1 MITQK
6 VEIKKQLAKNTN
18 NSLKKLKMYL
28 PLFMTEAVIYS
39 FMKDDKMEIIIIFML
54 WLHYLA
60 TVMWIGGMAFNIL
73 VLRPSMVAIDQNQ
86 RPVLGTVVLKRFI
99 IFAWLSIAVLIL
111 TGIPI
116 AFSSVAIEN
125 IFSTTY
131 GIVLLSKHFVT
142 LIMILIVTWVSFVL
156 STKLAPFAPK
166 PNTILILVKINL
178 SLGILVLLLTAI
190 LRSV

>member
-1 MITQK
+1 
-6 VEIKKQLAKNTN
+6 
-18 NSLKKLKMYL
+18 
-28 PLFMTEAVIYS
+28 MTEAVIYS
-39 FMKDDKMEIIIIFML
+39 YKRGDKMEIIIIFML

-86 RPVLGTVVLKRFI
+86 RPVLGTTVLKRFI

-116 AFSSVAIEN
+116 AFSHVAFKDIL
-125 IFSTTY
+125 STTY

-142 LIMILIVTWVSFVL
+142 LIMILIVTWISFVL
-156 STKLAPFAPK
+156 SSKLATFAPK
-166 PNTILILVKINL
+166 PNTILILVKTNL
-178 SLGILVLLLTAI
+178 SLGILVLLLTSI
-190 LRSV
+190 LKGV

>member
-1 MITQK
+1 
-6 VEIKKQLAKNTN
+6 
-18 NSLKKLKMYL
+18 MYL

-39 FMKDDKMEIIIIFML
+39 YKRGDKMEIIIIFML

-86 RPVLGTVVLKRFI
+86 RPVLGTTVLKRFI

-116 AFSSVAIEN
+116 AFSRVVIED

-131 GIVLLSKHFVT
+131 GIVLLGKHFIT
-142 LIMILIVTWVSFVL
+142 LIMILIVARVSFVL
-156 STKLAPFAPK
+156 SSKLAPFAPK

>member
-1 MITQK
+1 M
-6 VEIKKQLAKNTN
+6 
-18 NSLKKLKMYL
+18 SL
-28 PLFMTEAVIYS
+28 PLFTTGAVIYS
-39 FMKDDKMEIIIIFML
+39 YKRGDKMEIIIIFML

-60 TVMWIGGMAFNIL
+60 TIMWIGGMAFNIL
-73 VLRPSMVAIDQNQ
+73 VLRPSMIVLDQNQ
-86 RPVLGTVVLKRFI
+86 RPILGTKVLKRFI

-142 LIMILIVTWVSFVL
+142 LIMILIVAWVSFVL
-156 STKLAPFAPK
+156 SNKLASFAPK
-166 PNTILILVKINL
+166 PNTILILVKTNL
-178 SLGILVLLLTAI
+178 FLGILVLLLTAI
-190 LRSV
+190 LRGV

>member
-1 MITQK
+1 
-6 VEIKKQLAKNTN
+6 
-18 NSLKKLKMYL
+18 
-28 PLFMTEAVIYS
+28 
-39 FMKDDKMEIIIIFML
+39 MEIIYIITL

-60 TVMWIGGMAFNIL
+60 TVMWIGGMAFNLL
-73 VLRPSMVAIDQNQ
+73 VLRPSMIVIDQNQ
-86 RPVLGTVVLKRFI
+86 RPVLGTKVLKRFI

-116 AFSSVAIEN
+116 GLSHAAFEN

-156 STKLAPFAPK
+156 SKKLASFAPK
-166 PNTILILVKINL
+166 PNTILILVKTNL

-190 LRSV
+190 LVRI

>member
-1 MITQK
+1 
-6 VEIKKQLAKNTN
+6 
-18 NSLKKLKMYL
+18 
-28 PLFMTEAVIYS
+28 
-39 FMKDDKMEIIIIFML
+39 MEIINIITL

-60 TVMWIGGMAFNIL
+60 TVMWIGGMAFNLL
-73 VLRPSMVAIDQNQ
+73 VLRPSMILIDQNQ
-86 RPVLGTVVLKRFI
+86 RPILGTKVLKRFI

-111 TGIPI
+111 TGTSI
-116 AFSSVAIEN
+116 AFSRVVFED

-166 PNTILILVKINL
+166 PDTILTLVKTNL
-178 SLGILVLLLTAI
+178 FLGILVLLLTAT
-190 LRSV
+190 LRGV

>member
-1 MITQK
+1 
-6 VEIKKQLAKNTN
+6 
-18 NSLKKLKMYL
+18 
-28 PLFMTEAVIYS
+28 
-39 FMKDDKMEIIIIFML
+39 MEIIIIFIL

-73 VLRPSMVAIDQNQ
+73 VLRPSMVAIDQHQ
-86 RPVLGTVVLKRFI
+86 RPVLGTTVLKRFI

-111 TGIPI
+111 TGISI
-116 AFSSVAIEN
+116 AFSHVAFEN

-142 LIMILIVTWVSFVL
+142 LIMILTVTWVSFVL

-166 PNTILILVKINL
+166 PNTIIILVKINL

-190 LRSV
+190 LRSI

>member
-1 MITQK
+1 
-6 VEIKKQLAKNTN
+6 
-18 NSLKKLKMYL
+18 
-28 PLFMTEAVIYS
+28 
-39 FMKDDKMEIIIIFML
+39 MEIIIIFML

-60 TVMWIGGMAFNIL
+60 TVIWIGGMAFNIL
-73 VLRPSMVAIDQNQ
+73 VLRSSMIVLDQNQ
-86 RPVLGTVVLKRFI
+86 RPILGTKVLKRFI

-111 TGIPI
+111 TGIPM
-116 AFSSVAIEN
+116 AFSRVAIED

-131 GIVLLSKHFVT
+131 GLVLLGKHLVT

-156 STKLAPFAPK
+156 SKKLAPFAPN
-166 PNTILILVKINL
+166 PNTILILVKTNL

>member
-1 MITQK
+1 
-6 VEIKKQLAKNTN
+6 
-18 NSLKKLKMYL
+18 
-28 PLFMTEAVIYS
+28 
-39 FMKDDKMEIIIIFML
+39 MEIIYIITL
-54 WLHYLA
+54 WMHYLA
-60 TVMWIGGMAFNIL
+60 TVMWIGGMAFNLL

-86 RPVLGTVVLKRFI
+86 RPVLGTTVLKRFI

-111 TGIPI
+111 TGIPM
-116 AFSSVAIEN
+116 AFNRVAIED

-131 GIVLLSKHFVT
+131 GIFLLSKHFVT

-190 LRSV
+190 SRSV

>member
-1 MITQK
+1 
-6 VEIKKQLAKNTN
+6 
-18 NSLKKLKMYL
+18 
-28 PLFMTEAVIYS
+28 MTEAVIYS
-39 FMKDDKMEIIIIFML
+39 HKRDDKMEITNIIVL

-73 VLRPSMVAIDQNQ
+73 VLRPSMATIDQNQ
-86 RPVLGTVVLKRFI
+86 RPVLGTAVLKRFV
-99 IFAWLSIAVLIL
+99 IFAWLSIAVLIF

-116 AFSSVAIEN
+116 AFRHVAFEDIL
-125 IFSTTY
+125 STTY

-142 LIMILIVTWVSFVL
+142 LIMILIVAWVSFVL

-166 PNTILILVKINL
+166 PDTILILVKTNL

-190 LRSV
+190 LRGV